1 MKNNI
6 LATFVTYKK
15 LYNNKNT
22 DVYDIISEF
31 ARYIILKEHKST
43 YQQALFPMLMEKYF
57 DFKIPILV
65 LKPAIKR
72 IEGVTLENKE
82 YKIDYDL
89 LNNHSTFNSIQDD
102 SIQKTTEII
111 SDLINFISIKKPDFE
126 ITDETKEEIEYSFR
140 RFILDEASND
150 PLTPYI
156 SAFIIEKSTDLEYT
170 NNINLIREGHI
181 LYNGLCQND
190 DISSQGWKD
199 ELTIYLDTEIIFH
212 LAGYNGTTFQ
222 QLANEFLE
230 LTSAANKQ
238 RVLIHLRYFSD
249 TKAEIEKYF
258 ATAETLFSSNSVIRP
273 SETAMV
279 SILKD
284 CKSAIDITNKCTS
297 LFYFLGKN
305 NIHLET
311 KNDFYAQK
319 YVEFNLESKEFAGT
333 AEEKSIR
340 LLSNINK
347 LRGNNITSDY
357 SKTKAIL
364 ISETSSVLD
373 YSRTFTQE
381 KQALYQENNKIITSL
396 AVNLYTITNILWY
409 KLNRS
414 LHNNS
419 MPLTINSVIR
429 AQIVLSK
436 YVNES
441 ITEEYNKLMEQFKN
455 GTIDKEE
462 IASLI
467 LGMRRHS
474 SKPESI
480 IKEGVDD
487 ALALICE
494 KDINKFKEDFELSHY
509 AHEELK
515 KEHENTLKQLA
526 SVKEDVEYWK
536 SQSEMQQKKGV
547 LYREQAKLE
556 NLKEWLSNHTNNFAT
571 ESSRLK
577 KSIKTKTTLT
587 IALYVIYY
595 IIIIICIIYLGW
607 NFMEPITYVLSIPP
621 IVIPFIVQMIKPSL
635 SLKAWIHSYENKES
649 YVGAKKM
656 LETYQEKVTQQ
667 EILVNELTLEL
678 TE

>member
-15 LYNNKNT
+15 LYNDKNT

-31 ARYIILKEHKST
+31 ARYIILKEHKPT
-43 YQQALFPMLMEKYF
+43 YQQALFPMLLEKYF

-82 YKIDYDL
+82 YKINYDL
-89 LNNHSTFNSIQDD
+89 LNNHNTFTSIQDD
-102 SIQKTTEII
+102 SIQKTEQII
-111 SDLINFISIKKPDFE
+111 SDLINFISIKSPDFVVTE
-126 ITDETKEEIEYSFR
+126 ESKEEIEYAFR

-156 SAFIIEKSTDLEYT
+156 SAFIIEKSADTQYT
-170 NNINLIREGHI
+170 KNINLIREGHI

-190 DISSQGWKD
+190 DVSSQGWKD
-199 ELTIYLDTEIIFH
+199 ELTIYLGTEIIFH

-230 LTSAANKQ
+230 LISAANKQ
-238 RVLIHLRYFSD
+238 RILIHLRYFPD
-249 TKAEIEKYF
+249 TKVEIEKF
-258 ATAETLFSSNSVIRP
+258 FTTAETLFSNNSVIRP
-273 SETAMV
+273 GETAMI

-284 CKSAIDITNKCTS
+284 CKAAIDITNKCNS
-297 LFYFLGKN
+297 LFYFLEKN
-305 NIHLET
+305 KIYLET

-319 YVEFNLESKEFAGT
+319 YIEFNLESKEFAGT
-333 AEEKSIR
+333 PEEKNIR
-340 LLSNINK
+340 LLSNISK

-357 SKTKAIL
+357 SKSKAIL
-364 ISETSSVLD
+364 VSETSSVLD
-373 YSRTFTQE
+373 YSRIYTQE
-381 KQALYQENNKIITSL
+381 KQSLYHDNSKNITSL

-414 LHNNS
+414 LHGDN
-419 MPLTINSVIR
+419 MPSTINSVIR

-441 ITEEYNKLMEQFKN
+441 ITEEYDKLMEQFKKGN
-455 GTIDKEE
+455 IDKDE

-536 SQSEMQQKKGV
+536 SQSEIQQKKGI
-547 LYREQAKLE
+547 LYSEQAKLE
-556 NLKEWLSNHTNNFAT
+556 NLKEWLTNYTNNYNT
-571 ESSRLK
+571 ENTRLK
-577 KSIKTKTTLT
+577 KSIKIKTIFT

-595 IIIIICIIYLGW
+595 IVIVICIIQLGW
-607 NFMEPITYVLSIPP
+607 NLMESITYVLSIPP
-621 IVIPFIVQMIKPSL
+621 IIIPFIIKMIKPDL
-635 SLKAWIHSYENKES
+635 SLKVWIHSYENKENYAS
-649 YVGAKKM
+649 AKKM

-667 EILVNELTLEL
+667 EALVNKLTLEL
-678 TE
+678 TK

>member
-15 LYNNKNT
+15 LYNDKNT

-31 ARYIILKEHKST
+31 ARYIILKEHKPT
-43 YQQALFPMLMEKYF
+43 YQQALFPMLLEKYF

-82 YKIDYDL
+82 YKINYDL
-89 LNNHSTFNSIQDD
+89 LNNHNTFTSIQDD
-102 SIQKTTEII
+102 SIQKTEQII
-111 SDLINFISIKKPDFE
+111 SDLINFISIKSPDFVVTE
-126 ITDETKEEIEYSFR
+126 ESKEEVEYAFR

-156 SAFIIEKSTDLEYT
+156 SAFIIEKSADTQYT
-170 NNINLIREGHI
+170 KNINLIREGHI

-190 DISSQGWKD
+190 DVSSQGWKD

-230 LTSAANKQ
+230 LISAANKQ
-238 RVLIHLRYFSD
+238 RILIHLRYFPD
-249 TKAEIEKYF
+249 TKVEIENF
-258 ATAETLFSSNSVIRP
+258 FTTAETLFSNNSVIRP
-273 SETAMV
+273 GETAMI

-284 CKSAIDITNKCTS
+284 CKAAIDITNKCNS
-297 LFYFLGKN
+297 LFYFLEKN
-305 NIHLET
+305 KIYLET

-319 YVEFNLESKEFAGT
+319 YIEFNLESKEFAGT
-333 AEEKSIR
+333 PEEKNIR
-340 LLSNINK
+340 LLSNISK
-347 LRGNNITSDY
+347 LRGNNITNDY
-357 SKTKAIL
+357 SKSKAIL
-364 ISETSSVLD
+364 VSETSSVLD
-373 YSRTFTQE
+373 YSRIFTQE
-381 KQALYQENNKIITSL
+381 KQSLYHDNSKNITSL

-414 LHNNS
+414 LHGDN
-419 MPLTINSVIR
+419 MPSTINSVIR

-441 ITEEYNKLMEQFKN
+441 ITEEYDKLMEQFKKGN
-455 GTIDKEE
+455 IDKDE

-536 SQSEMQQKKGV
+536 SQSEIQQKKGI
-547 LYREQAKLE
+547 LYSEQAKLE
-556 NLKEWLSNHTNNFAT
+556 NLKEWLTNYTNNYNT
-571 ESSRLK
+571 ENTRLK
-577 KSIKTKTTLT
+577 KSIK
-587 IALYVIYY
+587 
-595 IIIIICIIYLGW
+595 
-607 NFMEPITYVLSIPP
+607 
-621 IVIPFIVQMIKPSL
+621 
-635 SLKAWIHSYENKES
+635 
-649 YVGAKKM
+649 
-656 LETYQEKVTQQ
+656 
-667 EILVNELTLEL
+667 
-678 TE
+678 